1 MFWRFFAR
9 RLVLAAL
16 VLVGGCVAV
25 PTQDLNNYREAFLE
39 ARNAGTVLYD
49 DLSAVI
55 VRQTGNTR
63 EDKSCTSVNGAP
75 PLCFDPKTV
84 LRGSEAPRDPAIQAR
99 IVALKT
105 VATYN
110 LALADLAEGK
120 SETEIAGR
128 IEELTGLV
136 GDVVSL
142 APIPFGKLAAFAS
155 GPVVETFKQF
165 VTRLERAQASAAIRQ
180 SILTESGTVDQII
193 DLLIADTGKM
203 YDVYYIFQGDIAVHQ
218 PAAADRKREADRIS
232 KFHESLTAYVQLLKQ
247 SKQSLASLRKAAQEQ
262 TGSITNVRAVIVE
275 ATEIRRAA
283 ENFWNAVRELHQ

>member
-1 MFWRFFAR
+1 
-9 RLVLAAL
+9 
-16 VLVGGCVAV
+16 
-25 PTQDLNNYREAFLE
+25 
-39 ARNAGTVLYD
+39 
-49 DLSAVI
+49 
-55 VRQTGNTR
+55 
-63 EDKSCTSVNGAP
+63 
-75 PLCFDPKTV
+75 V

-165 VTRLERAQASAAIRQ
+165 VTRLERAQASATIRQ

-232 KFHESLTAYVQLLKQ
+232 KFHESLTAYVQLLTQ